1 MFITNVYID
10 ALFFVVIL
18 HWKNSEHQYVHT
30 RHSIGWWRW
39 WCVVYLYHA
48 HPPSWPKSKQNT
60 SRTLGRNEQTAT
72 MQVLQEKHFFHNKSL
87 SILRWFLRSIASW
100 FLNFTGYTACRFWF
114 FFRSCAVIN
123 VSATGL
129 VQLQQLL
136 GKESLSSCYRA

>member
-48 HPPSWPKSKQNT
+48 HPLAGQNPSKTHPERWAEMNK
-60 SRTLGRNEQTAT
+60 
-72 MQVLQEKHFFHNKSL
+72 LQQCRSCRKNIFFHNKSL